1 MSALPVLTSSRLK
14 TARACLRLDR
24 LTYQLGYRSVRDV
37 AALRFGTL
45 IHVALEAWW
54 MASPGAR
61 LTDALC
67 AILAAGE
74 PDPFEYRKAE
84 ALIVG
89 YDERW
94 GGEQYETLSVEQE
107 FVAQLVNPETGSAS
121 KTWRLSG
128 KLDAIVRDAHGRTM
142 IVEHKTSSED
152 IKQGSDY
159 WKLLKM
165 DGQISIY
172 FAGAKSLGHDVEGCI
187 YDVIGKPS
195 IRPLKATP
203 VESRKFTKDGQIYKV
218 QRATDE
224 TPQEYSVRLT
234 EDIAADPNAYFQRG
248 VVVRL
253 ESEITE
259 AMADVWQTAQSLRSM
274 IVAGRSPRNPDA
286 CRRFNRV
293 CDFFDVCTGSA
304 SLDDLTLFSRSTNF
318 HPELTGVAVPTS
330 KEEVAS

>member
-1 MSALPVLTSSRLK
+1 MTRLPLLTSSRLK
-14 TARACLRLDR
+14 TARACLRLDK

-45 IHVALEAWW
+45 IHKALEAWW
-54 MASPGAR
+54 LAAPGAR
-61 LTDALC
+61 LADALC

-84 ALIVG
+84 ALIAG
-89 YDERW
+89 YDARW

-107 FVAQLVNPETGSAS
+107 FTAQLVNPETGSAS

-128 KLDAIVRDAHGRTM
+128 KIDAIVRDARGRTM
-142 IVEHKTSSED
+142 IVEHKTSSDD
-152 IKQGSDY
+152 IRQGSDY

-172 FAGAKSLGHDVEGCI
+172 FAGATSLGHDVEGCV

-203 VESRKFTKDGQIYKV
+203 IESRKFTKDGALYKA
-218 QRATDE
+218 QRAEDE
-224 TPQEYSVRLT
+224 TPQEYSERLT
-234 EDIAADPNAYFQRG
+234 ADIASDPNAYFQRG
-248 VVVRL
+248 EVVRL

-259 AMADVWQTAQSLRSM
+259 AMADVWQIAQSLRSM
-274 IVAGRSPRNPDA
+274 IVAGRAPRNPDA
-286 CRRFNRV
+286 CRRFGRV
-293 CDFFDVCTGSA
+293 CDFFEVCVGEA
-304 SLDDLTLFSRSTNF
+304 SLDDRTLFSQSTNL

-330 KEEVAS
+330 KEEAAA